1 MMLLLTL
8 RGTPTIYYGEELGME
23 DAWIPSE
30 HIQDPWEKKAPGIGV
45 GRDPERTPM
54 LWDGS
59 ANAASVQNQS
69 SPGYPSLM
77 TTAISM
83 SAARSRTLGHVSH

>member
-1 MMLLLTL
+1 MK
-8 RGTPTIYYGEELGME
+8 

-30 HIQDPWEKKAPGIGV
+30 HIQDPWEKKSPGIGV

-59 ANAASVQNQS
+59 ANAGFCSESVQPWLLVVALNFS
-69 SPGYPSLM
+69 SEYRETICMCP
-77 TTAISM
+77 
-83 SAARSRTLGHVSH
+83 